1 MRYARSLLIL
11 LFSCLWASSA
21 FAQDRHA
28 LVVGI
33 DRYDNIPSLQKAGN
47 DARAVSDALEQAG
60 FAVTTLIDSDRRD
73 LSRALSRFSASL
85 SPGDEAVFY
94 FAGHGV
100 EVEGR
105 NYLLP
110 ADVPG
115 MRPGEE
121 LFLINESLA
130 ADDVLSAIQSSGA
143 RVSVMILDACRDN
156 PFPQTGTRSLGRSR
170 GLARLEAPAGTFIL
184 FSAGIGQAA
193 LDRLSDE
200 DPDPNSVFTRALL
213 PLLDEPGLP
222 IHEVARRLRREVQDM
237 AESVG
242 HVQRP
247 AYYDEVT
254 GEFVIQAAATL
265 PPEPQPEVPPAPL
278 ADPTPP
284 QNAMAPAG
292 PCDTALA
299 MWQVVE
305 GTRSASVLTRF
316 FDTYRDSCP
325 VLAELAA
332 ARMAT
337 LETSQPGPE
346 AAPPAAETHDTPTAS
361 APDVSPARDTAPSG
375 PCTVSGAT
383 VVALLRGSLNLTR
396 LERLQQEHP
405 ACGAFSRLASS
416 LQAELEAAPNARR
429 MRDLRPI
436 AVATDEEA
444 LNLTREDRIEIQQ
457 MLSNLGFETG
467 TPDGVFGP
475 ATRRAIAGFL
485 GLVGSSDASSL
496 IQNPVAPASG
506 YLSAPTLS
514 LLRQAQDIAPQS
526 INGTWKIELNRFGNE
541 VWLRANDPENTDS
554 ELRDKPLEAIE
565 VVIENGEIASFAL
578 QSATRWDPITPGTI
592 HSISLDP
599 SGRLQIDMTSH
610 FLFGN
615 RSENRRLDIEVTL
628 RPGHLTTVERREEVG
643 RYDDA
648 FFAVLHIT
656 RFMQEQV
663 FE

>member
-1 MRYARSLLIL
+1 
-11 LFSCLWASSA
+11 
-21 FAQDRHA
+21 
-28 LVVGI
+28 VVGI

-265 PPEPQPEVPPAPL
+265 PPELQPEAPPAPL

-316 FDTYRDSCP
+316 FNTYRDSCP

-332 ARMAT
+332 ARIAT

-346 AAPPAAETHDTPTAS
+346 AAPPAAETHDTPTAL
-361 APDVSPARDTAPSG
+361 APVASIAPETVSND
-375 PCTVSGAT
+375 PCTVSGVT
-383 VVALLRGSLNLTR
+383 VVGLLRGSHNLSS
-396 LERLQQEHP
+396 LQSLQQTYP
-405 ACGAFSRLASS
+405 ACGAFSRLARS
-416 LQAELEAAPNARR
+416 LRAELEAAPDARR

-436 AVATDEEA
+436 AVAADEEA

-467 TPDGVFGP
+467 TPDGIFGP

-485 GLVGSSDASSL
+485 GLVGSTDASSFV
-496 IQNPVAPASG
+496 QNPVAPASG

-514 LLRQAQDIAPQS
+514 LLRQAQDVAPQS
-526 INGTWKIELNRFGNE
+526 IDGTWKIELNRFGNE
-541 VWLRANDPENTDS
+541 VWLRANDPENTDN

-565 VVIENGEIASFAL
+565 LVIENGEIASFDL
-578 QSATRWDPITPGTI
+578 QSAARWSPINPGTI
-592 HSISLDP
+592 NSIRLDA

-628 RPGHLTTVERREEVG
+628 RPGHLTTVERRDVVG
-643 RYDDA
+643 RYDEA

-656 RFMQEQV
+656 RFMREQV